1 MGMKFNTEII
11 TVEIGDS
18 IRETLKG
25 VLEAKG
31 LGDRMEAGRIC
42 IINDV
47 TVKKVEVDM
56 GREMEII
63 FDMKNITFGEN
74 RTQIVCEVE
83 YEYE

>member
-1 MGMKFNTEII
+1 MGMKFDTEII

-31 LGDRMEAGRIC
+31 LGGRMEAGMIF
-42 IINDV
+42 IVDDV
-47 TVKKVEVDM
+47 TVKSV
-56 GREMEII
+56 
-63 FDMKNITFGEN
+63 GEKGE
-74 RTQIVCEVE
+74 IVCEVE